1 ITYIYEKKKAQ
12 GQVKIHYKDENGN
25 TILPDEELT
34 GVEGSEYTVAK
45 LPRAGENKN
54 ALLMI
59 IGMSLVLVTINIYFH
74 IKNIN
79 FGGKK

>member
-1 ITYIYEKKKAQ
+1 
-12 GQVKIHYKDENGN
+12 
-25 TILPDEELT
+25 